1 MAVLTLRTFLA
12 AAIAALAAGQAA
24 DPSSEA
30 GQCPDE
36 VGKAAA
42 AQRARKPA
50 RGQSLVQLGATS
62 FSAVRALIED
72 GHGSHE
78 DAATGPAAEFEKEI
92 SRKAGPSA
100 ADDPKT
106 LGYERG
112 LLNRVAEL
120 AEATLTPEQRKRV
133 DDTDARAKSLRS
145 SELAGARAAG
155 GHAAQLEQREGARG
169 ASSHPNPDD
178 YEQRLFN
185 RVAELADAQMTPEQ
199 RKRVDEADARARSLS
214 SSEVAGARAAGGRSA
229 QLEQRVRARG
239 SASRP
244 NPDDYE
250 QRLVNRV
257 AELADAEMTP
267 EQRKK
272 ADEKQAQAR
281 ALAS

>member
-62 FSAVRALIED
+62 FSAVRALI
-72 GHGSHE
+72 E